1 MLMRRT
7 WLNPT
12 QLTKQ
17 IGLKVKI
24 VYFTGKSKNRRD
36 QQRMLYESE
45 LYKDIVQ
52 SDFIDEYANN
62 TYKAMSYL
70 L

>member
-45 LYKDIVQ
+45 LYKDMVQ
-52 SDFIDEYANN
+52 SDFLDEYANN

>member
-24 VYFTGKSKNRRD
+24 VYFTGKSKNSAD

>member
-1 MLMRRT
+1 MRRT

-12 QLTKQ
+12 QLTQQ

-45 LYKDIVQ
+45 LYKDMVQ
-52 SDFIDEYANN
+52 SDFLDEYANN

>member
-1 MLMRRT
+1 MRRT

-24 VYFTGKSKNRRD
+24 LYFTGKSKNRED
-36 QQRMLYESE
+36 QQRILYESE

>member
-1 MLMRRT
+1 MRRT

>member
-1 MLMRRT
+1 MRGT

>member
-1 MLMRRT
+1 MRRT

-45 LYKDIVQ
+45 LYKDMVQ
-52 SDFIDEYANN
+52 SDFLDEYANN